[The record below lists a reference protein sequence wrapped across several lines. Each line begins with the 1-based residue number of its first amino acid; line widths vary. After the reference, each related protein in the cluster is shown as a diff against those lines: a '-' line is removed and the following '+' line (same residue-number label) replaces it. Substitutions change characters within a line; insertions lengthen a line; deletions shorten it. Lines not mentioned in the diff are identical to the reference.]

1 MKVSVVIPTFNRAEL
16 LPRAL
21 TSVFAQSWLGGNSQ
35 LEVLLIDD
43 GSDDGTGDMIRKQF
57 PQVNYIFQQNSGVS
71 AARNTGIKA
80 AGGEWI
86 AFLDSDDEWLANKL
100 DQQFSLLDQSGLL
113 VCHTEEIWIRNGV
126 RVNQMDKHQKRGGWI
141 FEHCLPMCALSP
153 SSCLIHSDVFR
164 EVGLFDESLPACED
178 YDIWLRIC
186 ADYPVSY
193 VLQACINKYGGHDDQ
208 LSRQHWGMDR
218 FRVRALEKILAT
230 NLATP
235 YYSAARTML
244 LHKLEILLNGA
255 RKRNNRELVEQCQ
268 LKIQHWQLIDG
279 DVEHANS

>member
-126 RVNQMDKHQKRGGWI
+126 RG
-141 FEHCLPMCALSP
+141 E
-153 SSCLIHSDVFR
+153 SD
-164 EVGLFDESLPACED
+164 G
-178 YDIWLRIC
+178 
-186 ADYPVSY
+186 
-193 VLQACINKYGGHDDQ
+193 
-208 LSRQHWGMDR
+208 
-218 FRVRALEKILAT
+218 
-230 NLATP
+230 
-235 YYSAARTML
+235 
-244 LHKLEILLNGA
+244 
-255 RKRNNRELVEQCQ
+255 
-268 LKIQHWQLIDG
+268 
-279 DVEHANS
+279 